1 MTRSAEAQ
9 QLSLGVLARSRKA
22 NERRLPIH
30 PAHFSRIDRRVRPR
44 IFLEHG
50 YGVDFGAADV
60 ALADLVGGIRTR
72 EQLIADCDIILLPKV
87 QAEDLA
93 ELHVG
98 QVVWGWPH
106 CVQDAALTQIAI
118 DRRLTLIA
126 FEAMNHW
133 QPDGGFGLHVFHKN
147 NELAGYCSVLH
158 AMQLAGITGSY
169 GRRLRAA
176 VIGFGATAR
185 GAVTALNAHGVDD
198 VRVLT
203 NREVAAVGSPIHSTQ
218 IVQMGQDADAPNR
231 TWADTPDGPIPVA
244 GFLADND
251 IVVNCVLQDPG
262 APLVFVTE
270 DDLAAFTPGSLI
282 VDVSCDVG
290 MGFSWAH
297 PTSFTRP
304 SIELANGVLYYAVD
318 HSPSYLWNSA
328 TWEISEALLPHLETV
343 LAGPAAWSATSTI
356 SRAIEIRD
364 GAVLNP
370 GILSFQHR
378 DDAYPY
384 AVRADRTTPLGAGN
398 SALSPYH
405 CAGVDN

>member
-1 MTRSAEAQ
+1 MTREADTQ
-9 QLSLGVLARSRKA
+9 RLSLGVLSRSRKA

-30 PAHFSRIDRRVRPR
+30 PAHFAKIDPGIRER

-50 YGVDFGAADV
+50 YGGDFDATDD
-60 ALADLVGGIRTR
+60 ALAELVGGIRTR
-72 EQLIADCDIILLPKV
+72 EQLIADCDVILLPKV
-87 QAEDLA
+87 QAQDLA
-93 ELHVG
+93 ELRAG
-98 QVVWGWPH
+98 QIVLGWPH
-106 CVQDAALTQIAI
+106 CVQDEELTQIAI

-133 QPDGGFGLHVFHKN
+133 QSDGGFGLHVFHKN

-203 NREVAAVGSPIHSTQ
+203 NRDVAAVASPIHSTQ
-218 IVQMGQDADAPNR
+218 IIQMGRTIADDGR
-231 TWADTPDGPIPVA
+231 VWADTPDGDIPVA
-244 GFLADND
+244 DLLADND
-251 IVVNCVLQDPG
+251 IVVNCVLQDTD
-262 APLVFVTE
+262 APLVFLT
-270 DDLAAFTPGSLI
+270 DGDLTNFETGSLI
-282 VDVSCDVG
+282 VDVSCDTG
-290 MGFSWAH
+290 MGFSWAR
-297 PTSFTRP
+297 PTTFTDP
-304 SIELANGVLYYAVD
+304 VLEMGNGVKYYAVD

-328 TWEISEALLPHLETV
+328 TWEISEALLPHLETI
-343 LAGPAAWSATSTI
+343 LRGPTAWVSSETI

-378 DDAYPY
+378 DDAYPHPVHSNGRLT
-384 AVRADRTTPLGAGN
+384 VRA
-398 SALSPYH
+398 
-405 CAGVDN
+405 